1 MAFFNRVSRCQKEIL
16 GEVRTCLSFS
26 GYKSWPEAVLDLLH
40 ETESARRGKTREE
53 LVRELA

>member
-1 MAFFNRVSRCQKEIL
+1 MVFLYRVSRCQKEIRE
-16 GEVRTCLSFS
+16 EVRTGLSFS
-26 GYKSWPEAVLDLLH
+26 GYETWLEAVLDLLH